1 MRKTAFTFVFSYCD
15 EFYLSLEF
23 CLFLE
28 LRLSLEFRCLF
39 FSSSLLL
46 LTNCM
51 RMGLMYI
58 FSLFSFR
65 FIQFPLNSFLLAGF
79 FS

>member
-39 FSSSLLL
+39 LSSP

-51 RMGLMYI
+51 RMRLMYI
-58 FSLFSFR
+58 FFLFSFR
-65 FIQFPLNSFLLAGF
+65 FVRFPLNLFLLAGV